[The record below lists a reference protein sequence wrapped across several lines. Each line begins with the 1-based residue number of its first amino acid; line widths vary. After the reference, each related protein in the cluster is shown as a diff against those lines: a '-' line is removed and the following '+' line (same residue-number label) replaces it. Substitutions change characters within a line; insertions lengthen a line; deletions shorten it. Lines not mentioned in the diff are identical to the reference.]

1 MPISARG
8 SSLADAVCAAGAPR
22 RQRGFT
28 LIELMLVVA
37 IIAIATGV
45 ASLALRDPTAAKLEQ
60 EAVRLAALLESARAE
75 ARSSGV
81 PARWEPLEKQAD
93 GSDFRFVGLSA
104 KDPLPT
110 RFLETGTAAQVTIL
124 TGTSGDGSDLDY
136 ERLASTPGTLVVFMG
151 LRRLEHIA
159 DGLILHGRRVD
170 EPAAVVSKQSLPDQ
184 RVVVGTLATIAGL
197 AADLPS
203 PSLVIVGDV
212 ASLAWQVRAAAALA
226 A

>member
-8 SSLADAVCAAGAPR
+8 SSLVDAVCAAVAPR

-28 LIELMLVVA
+28 LIELMIVVA

-104 KDPLPT
+104 KEPLPT
-110 RFLETGTAAQVTIL
+110 RFLEAGTAAQVI
-124 TGTSGDGSDLDY
+124 GA
-136 ERLASTPGTLVVFMG
+136 R
-151 LRRLEHIA
+151 
-159 DGLILHGRRVD
+159 
-170 EPAAVVSKQSLPDQ
+170 AVVLGPEPLIGEQ
-184 RVVVGTLATIAGL
+184 RIVLRLDDHRLTLATDGIG
-197 AADLPS
+197 PFQ
-203 PSLVIVGDV
+203 VGDD
-212 ASLAWQVRAAAALA
+212 QPAAQ
-226 A
+226 